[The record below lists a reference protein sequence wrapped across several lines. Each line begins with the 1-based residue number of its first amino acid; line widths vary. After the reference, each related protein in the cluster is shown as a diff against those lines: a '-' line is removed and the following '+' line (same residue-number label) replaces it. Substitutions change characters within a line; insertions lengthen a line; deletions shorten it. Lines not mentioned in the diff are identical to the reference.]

1 MNPNWIWLAVALIAA
16 LTGVIVFFYIKLIQ
30 ERNLFA
36 SEENEAVF
44 QRNCVIYGLSAREI
58 QVLRLVLQGKT
69 YAQVSDL
76 LYISK
81 KTVDSHVQHIYSKVG
96 VRNKLELIQKVYR

>member
-1 MNPNWIWLAVALIAA
+1 MLPNLIWLALTVVIILVGLI
-16 LTGVIVFFYIKLIQ
+16 VYFYLKLIK

-44 QRNCVIYGLSAREI
+44 LRNCTRYGVSAREI

-81 KTVDSHVQHIYSKVG
+81 KTVDSHVQNIYAKVG
-96 VRNKLELIQKVYR
+96 VRNKLELIQKLYR

>member
-1 MNPNWIWLAVALIAA
+1 MIPNWIWLATA
-16 LTGVIVFFYIKLIQ
+16 VIVMLIGLTVYFYMKLIK

-36 SEENEAVF
+36 SEENEALF
-44 QRNCVIYGLSAREI
+44 LRNCVIYGLSAREI

-81 KTVDSHVQHIYSKVG
+81 KTVDSHVQHIHSKVG
-96 VRNKLELIQKVYR
+96 VRNKLELIQKLYR